1 MAKASPKSPEPKPS
15 EVESPVVL
23 MRRIGPGRF
32 EVATATLRGALVNVK
47 VLEKDVSIVVGRGT
61 ARKAL
66 AEQHRKNS
74 ADLGLTAEV

>member
-23 MRRIGPGRF
+23 MRKVGPEHF
-32 EVATATLRGALVNVK
+32 EVLTATLRGALVDVK
-47 VLEKDVSIVVGRGT
+47 VLEKRVSLVVGRGT
-61 ARKAL
+61 ARRAL

-74 ADLGLTAEV
+74 ESLGLKVDA